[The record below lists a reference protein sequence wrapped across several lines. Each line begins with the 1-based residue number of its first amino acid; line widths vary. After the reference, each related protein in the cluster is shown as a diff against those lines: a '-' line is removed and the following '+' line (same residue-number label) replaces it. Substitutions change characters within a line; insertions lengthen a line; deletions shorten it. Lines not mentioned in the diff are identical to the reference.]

1 MRGARRAVLGVAAVF
16 MSYSVRD
23 TAVTQI
29 GVTEDSHANN
39 FCRGFREVF
48 RNHAARGV
56 RGCWEDVAVR
66 HFATKEGL
74 VARQS

>member
-1 MRGARRAVLGVAAVF
+1 MRGVRRAVRGVAAVF

-39 FCRGFREVF
+39 FCRGFREIF
-48 RNHAARGV
+48 RSRAARGV
-56 RGCWEDVAVR
+56 RAGWEDVAVR

-74 VARQS
+74 VARHS

>member
-1 MRGARRAVLGVAAVF
+1 MRGVRRAVRGVAAVF

-23 TAVTQI
+23 TAVTRI

-39 FCRGFREVF
+39 FCRGFRDVF
-48 RNHAARGV
+48 RSRAARGV
-56 RGCWEDVAVR
+56 PGCWEDVAVR

-74 VARQS
+74 VAPQS